1 MNNQM
6 RKALRPVCDLADR
19 LADQFQELASAVQDG
34 PAEPTEELLAKIRN
48 LAKQVPGIESE
59 TESAAD
65 EEQEKLDNLNEGHL
79 AGPMGQRLEET
90 AEALQDALDYA
101 QSAMAYVGDL
111 SEAIPVPG
119 KTIDKNDLVDALD
132 ALSDCLEQ
140 CHDALDEAI
149 GLP

>member
-34 PAEPTEELLAKIRN
+34 PAEPTEELLAKIQD

-65 EEQEKLDNLNEGHL
+65 EEQEKLDNLNEGQL
-79 AGPMGQRLEET
+79 AGPVGLRLEET
-90 AEALQDALDYA
+90 AEALQNAHDYA
-101 QSAMAYVGDL
+101 QSAKCYADELSELIAVPGEPIDGEDL
-111 SEAIPVPG
+111 SN
-119 KTIDKNDLVDALD
+119 TLD

-140 CHDALDEAI
+140 CHDALSEAI
-149 GLP
+149 K